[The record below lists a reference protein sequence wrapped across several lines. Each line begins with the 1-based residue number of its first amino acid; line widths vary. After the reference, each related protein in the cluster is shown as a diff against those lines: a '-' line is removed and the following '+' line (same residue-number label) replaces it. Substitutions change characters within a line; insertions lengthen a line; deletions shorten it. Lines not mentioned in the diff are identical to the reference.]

1 MARIDDAVRRIVTV
15 KCEAGLFEKGPVD
28 RSLVKRVASP
38 EHRSL
43 AFDAALKTAVLLK
56 NEGGILPLATSAR
69 VVVAGVGARS
79 LTRQAGGWT
88 VGWQGADDKPFV
100 GETVLDGLARIGGDA
115 VRYVATGA
123 ADPSAAK
130 PPEVGVLVISEPAY
144 AEGKGDSET
153 LEPSKE
159 DLAALDALV
168 ARKLRVVVVILS
180 GRPLIIEPHLAKAQA
195 WLAAFL
201 PGSEAHA
208 LSHIV
213 YGKYAPTGKLSHSW
227 PRRITDLPLNVG
239 DQPYDPL
246 FPYGHGLTFAQKNV
260 VPTGAA
266 VPKVN

>member
-1 MARIDDAVRRIVTV
+1 
-15 KCEAGLFEKGPVD
+15 
-28 RSLVKRVASP
+28 VKRVASP
-38 EHRSL
+38 EHRSR